1 MDQAFSFIDHQIC
14 FAVKSNSNLAV
25 LNVLA
30 KLGSG
35 FDIVTGGEL
44 ARVLAA
50 GGDATKI
57 VFSGLGKQEADIQK
71 ALEVGI
77 ACFNVESHAELDRIQ
92 KVAADSVFETYQ
104 YAASLPNLD
113 VIGIDCHIGSQLTE
127 TQPFVDALDRVI
139 MMIAKL
145 KELGI
150 QLKHIDIG
158 GGLGVTYKDET
169 PPSVAEYA
177 NAMRPALEKLGL
189 KVYMEPGRSISA
201 NAGVLVTKVDLLK
214 PTNYRNFAI
223 IDAAMNDLIRPS
235 LYQAWMDIQP
245 VISRID
251 FEAKTWDIVGAI
263 CETGDFLGKERELAI
278 QENDNLAVLG
288 AAVVVLLKS
297 WSMLTNQFTKMHGL
311 GNDFMVVDLISQRA
325 FFDAMTIRRLADRHF
340 GIGFDQLLIV
350 EPPDFPNVD
359 FKYRIF
365 NADGSEVEQCGNGVR
380 CFARFVYERQ
390 LTNKKRFK
398 VQTCA
403 GIVEPELGE
412 NGWVRVNM
420 GYPKFLPNEI
430 PFLAEEPD
438 ALYDIALQDNELLTI
453 DVVNMGNP
461 HAVTIVPDVLTADVA
476 KIGPQVEAHAR
487 FPQRVNAGFM
497 QIVDEKHARLRV
509 FERGVG
515 ETMACGT
522 GACAAAVS
530 GMRRGLLANNVEIEL
545 AGGKL
550 QIEWKEG
557 DVVWM
562 TGPTATIVLIG
573 MANPQSKQA
582 FHMKMVEHILEF
594 IWPGL
599 SITNWKVSFT
609 KKKVPMN

>member
-1 MDQAFSFIDHQIC
+1 MSFSRIHGVLHAEQCSLDQLAQQYGTPLYVYSKATFEKHYLDMDQAFSFIDHQIC

-92 KVAADSVFETYQ
+92 KVAAGLGKKAPISLRVNPDVDAKTHPYISTGLKENKFGIPSDSVFETYQ

-235 LYQAWMDIQP
+235 LYQAWMDIQA
-245 VISRID
+245 VVSRTD
-251 FEAKTWDIVGAI
+251 VEAKTWDIVGAI

-278 QENDNLAVLG
+278 HENDNLAVLG
-288 AAVVVLLKS
+288 AGAYGFVMSSNYNSRGRAAEVMVDADQSYVIRKRETIESLWENESLL
-297 WSMLTNQFTKMHGL
+297 
-311 GNDFMVVDLISQRA
+311 
-325 FFDAMTIRRLADRHF
+325 
-340 GIGFDQLLIV
+340 
-350 EPPDFPNVD
+350 P
-359 FKYRIF
+359 
-365 NADGSEVEQCGNGVR
+365 
-380 CFARFVYERQ
+380 
-390 LTNKKRFK
+390 
-398 VQTCA
+398 
-403 GIVEPELGE
+403 
-412 NGWVRVNM
+412 
-420 GYPKFLPNEI
+420 
-430 PFLAEEPD
+430 
-438 ALYDIALQDNELLTI
+438 
-453 DVVNMGNP
+453 
-461 HAVTIVPDVLTADVA
+461 
-476 KIGPQVEAHAR
+476 
-487 FPQRVNAGFM
+487 
-497 QIVDEKHARLRV
+497 
-509 FERGVG
+509 
-515 ETMACGT
+515 
-522 GACAAAVS
+522 
-530 GMRRGLLANNVEIEL
+530 
-545 AGGKL
+545 
-550 QIEWKEG
+550 
-557 DVVWM
+557 
-562 TGPTATIVLIG
+562 
-573 MANPQSKQA
+573 
-582 FHMKMVEHILEF
+582 
-594 IWPGL
+594 
-599 SITNWKVSFT
+599 
-609 KKKVPMN
+609 